1 MYVCMV
7 VLVPVVYGS
16 NHNLTPGAFHSVM
29 SVRVV
34 GLFPPRCP
42 SFYVLLC
49 ALFRLHSIPS
59 VSPRWCGLK
68 RVRSFGIYRLSLT
81 KGGL

>member
-1 MYVCMV
+1 
-7 VLVPVVYGS
+7 
-16 NHNLTPGAFHSVM
+16 M

-81 KGGL
+81 KGWFLIIYSHSGDRVCGFDI